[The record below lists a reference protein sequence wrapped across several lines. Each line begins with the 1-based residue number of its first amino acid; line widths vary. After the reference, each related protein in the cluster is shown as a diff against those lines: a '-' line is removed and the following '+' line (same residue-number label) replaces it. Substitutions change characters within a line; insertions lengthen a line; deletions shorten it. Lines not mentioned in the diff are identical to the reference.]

1 MNYFVVAIDYGRR
14 GIEAIV
20 DPEITRR
27 EVVSRLRS
35 GEYRDV
41 SFIHHIHDGIC
52 EVVTD
57 ELIEAAGMPEENV
70 RESAPEQRAVT
81 PAVDYAALRESHYQA
96 ALDAGKKLSD
106 AKLANKKMKDIR
118 FLESQHQQAWSRV
131 YAMDAIIRERA
142 AR

>member
-1 MNYFVVAIDYGRR
+1 MANHSYFVVAIDYGRR

-70 RESAPEQRAVT
+70 REIDLKVIGWDRKL
-81 PAVDYAALRESHYQA
+81 DREKETA
-96 ALDAGKKLSD
+96 
-106 AKLANKKMKDIR
+106 
-118 FLESQHQQAWSRV
+118 
-131 YAMDAIIRERA
+131 
-142 AR
+142 

>member
-70 RESAPEQRAVT
+70 REIDLKVIGWDRKR
-81 PAVDYAALRESHYQA
+81 DREKETA
-96 ALDAGKKLSD
+96 
-106 AKLANKKMKDIR
+106 
-118 FLESQHQQAWSRV
+118 
-131 YAMDAIIRERA
+131 
-142 AR
+142 

>member
-27 EVVSRLRS
+27 EVVSRIRS
-35 GEYRDV
+35 GEYKDV

-70 RESAPEQRAVT
+70 REIDLKVIGWDRKR
-81 PAVDYAALRESHYQA
+81 DREKETA
-96 ALDAGKKLSD
+96 
-106 AKLANKKMKDIR
+106 
-118 FLESQHQQAWSRV
+118 
-131 YAMDAIIRERA
+131 
-142 AR
+142 